1 MAYTQLWPKTFNIAA
16 EENMLD
22 AWRRVNK
29 MSSCLHALTG
39 CDTTSKIATK
49 FAALNGIRI
58 PLLANFNFPQLTDNT
73 IQLAET
79 FFVKCLKPSIQFE
92 TFDELRID
100 TFDNNALKIDFEKT
114 ACTIHIR
121 RRYYQMQLWI

>member
-1 MAYTQLWPKTFNIAA
+1 
-16 EENMLD
+16 MLD

-29 MSSCLHALTG
+29 VSSCLHALTG

-58 PLLANFNFPQLTDNT
+58 PKNLPLLANFNSPQLTDNA

-100 TFDNNALKIDFEKT
+100 TFDNNTLKIDFEKT

-121 RRYYQMQLWI
+121 RSYYQMQLWI